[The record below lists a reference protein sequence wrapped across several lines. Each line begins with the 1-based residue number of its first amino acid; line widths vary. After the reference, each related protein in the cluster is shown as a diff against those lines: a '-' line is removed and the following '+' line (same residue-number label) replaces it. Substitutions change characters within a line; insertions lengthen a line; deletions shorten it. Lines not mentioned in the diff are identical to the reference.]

1 MMVQHVRKWCR
12 DRKVSKGIHGDNR
25 IGRPA
30 TSETIVSTTGMEEI
44 ILEKWKQSLIP
55 QLRGSRN

>member
-12 DRKVSKGIHGDNR
+12 DRKVLKGIHDDNR

-30 TSETIVSTTGMEEI
+30 TLETIVEEI